1 MTTTKFHPEVYTQ
14 ALTSKSVSY
23 ASPSNIALIKYW
35 GKHGV
40 QIPKNPSISFT
51 LDTCKTTTKLSYI
64 KREEIND
71 EYELKVILDGK
82 HKPGFEPKIH
92 QFFGRIESYLTFVKD
107 YAFTIETSNSFP
119 HSSGIA
125 SSASG
130 LSALALC
137 LMEMEREMQPAMT
150 FKHFNQK
157 ASFIARLGSGSGCR
171 SLEGPLVVWGEHA
184 EIKGS
189 SDMYGVQYPYE
200 VHPVFDNY
208 QDAILLVDKGEKPVS
223 STVGHNLMHN
233 HAYAASRFEQAVVNL
248 SSLISI
254 LETGD
259 LDAFVRLVESEAL
272 TLHAMMLTS
281 NPYFILMKPNTLQ
294 IIDEIWEYRRETGI
308 PVCFTLDA
316 GANVHVLFP
325 DKDKEQ
331 VHEFIKNDLSKYCQD
346 NRYIFDSVGSGAIKL

>member
-1 MTTTKFHPEVYTQ
+1 MTTTKFLPAEYKK
-14 ALTSKSVSY
+14 ALTSQSTSY

-35 GKHGV
+35 GKQGV

-51 LDTCKTTTKLSYI
+51 LDTCKTTTKLSYQ
-64 KREEIND
+64 KRENPDDSFEV
-71 EYELKVILDGK
+71 KVILDGK

-92 QFFGRIESYLTFVKD
+92 QFFGRIKAYLPFISD

-130 LSALALC
+130 LSAIALC
-137 LMEMEREMQPAMT
+137 LMNMEREMLPEMDP
-150 FKHFNQK
+150 KYFNQK

-171 SLEGPLVVWGEHA
+171 SLEGPLVVRREHP

-189 SDMYGVQYPYE
+189 SDLYGVSYPYE
-200 VHPVFDNY
+200 IHEVFKEY
-208 QDAILLVDKGEKPVS
+208 QDAILLVDQGEKQVS

-233 HAYAASRFEQAVVNL
+233 HAYAPSRFDQAFENL
-248 SSLISI
+248 SRLVPI
-254 LETGD
+254 LKEGD
-259 LDAFVRLVESEAL
+259 LESFVNLVESEAL

-281 NPYFILMKPNTLQ
+281 NPYFILMKPNTLR
-294 IIDEIWEYRRETGI
+294 IIDAIWEYRRETGV

-325 DKDKEQ
+325 KMYKTEVQ
-331 VHEFIKNDLSKYCQD
+331 EFVESTLSEYCQN

>member
-1 MTTTKFHPEVYTQ
+1 
-14 ALTSKSVSY
+14 
-23 ASPSNIALIKYW
+23 
-35 GKHGV
+35 
-40 QIPKNPSISFT
+40 
-51 LDTCKTTTKLSYI
+51 
-64 KREEIND
+64 
-71 EYELKVILDGK
+71 
-82 HKPGFEPKIH
+82 
-92 QFFGRIESYLTFVKD
+92 
-107 YAFTIETSNSFP
+107 
-119 HSSGIA
+119 
-125 SSASG
+125 
-130 LSALALC
+130 
-137 LMEMEREMQPAMT
+137 
-150 FKHFNQK
+150 
-157 ASFIARLGSGSGCR
+157 
-171 SLEGPLVVWGEHA
+171 
-184 EIKGS
+184 
-189 SDMYGVQYPYE
+189 MYGVQYPYE